1 MPPPHYELFEHGA
14 DVGVRGFGATKADAF
29 AAAALAVTALVT
41 DPERVRQTVA
51 VALRCAAPD
60 DELLLHAWLN
70 EVIGAMS
77 RDRLLF
83 ARFDVALRGEALDA
97 TCHGEPVDRA
107 RHQPAVEPK
116 GATLTA
122 IAVARGADGFVA
134 QCVVDV

>member
-1 MPPPHYELFEHGA
+1 MVAPRYELFEHGS

-29 AAAALAVTALVT
+29 AAAAVAVTALVT
-41 DPERVRQTVA
+41 DPERVRATVA
-51 VALRCAAPD
+51 VPLRCAAPD

-70 EVIGAMS
+70 EVIAAMS
-77 RDRLLF
+77 SGRMLF
-83 ARFDVALRGEALDA
+83 ARFDVALGGEALTA
-97 TCHGEPVDRA
+97 TGFGEPVDRE

-122 IAVARGADGFVA
+122 IAVAAGPDGFVA